1 MSLEI
6 PEVGW
11 LEAAANPWHIRV
23 LDVRPV
29 TQHMVSTSG
38 DPQCAVNAVSYG
50 LDSGAGFIGAE
61 PPVQRRISTSLP
73 YRVDGPLE
81 GGALFR
87 PSAMEHKWA
96 IFHQFGQ
103 IFFVRSWQRKVYV
116 IADTKEHG
124 AYIEVRSIQGTFLAE
139 QEPPDFSSRV
149 LDYLIR
155 SHALGLIFP
164 APLLPGLEADP
175 QQAALWCFSAY
186 GRMAEFASMEDPG
199 EAPPIEALR
208 IL

>member
-1 MSLEI
+1 MSLQI

-11 LEAAANPWHIRV
+11 VEATANPWRIRV

-38 DPQCAVNAVSYG
+38 NPQCAVNAVSYA
-50 LDSGAGFIGAE
+50 LDSGASFIGAE
-61 PPVQRRISTSLP
+61 TPVQRRITTSLP
-73 YRVDGPLE
+73 YRIDGPLQ

-96 IFHQFGQ
+96 IFYQFDQ

-116 IADTKEHG
+116 IAETKEHG
-124 AYIEVRSIQGTFLAE
+124 AYMEVRSIQGTFLAR

-155 SHALGLIFP
+155 SHALGLTSP
-164 APLLPGLEADP
+164 APLLPGLEGDP
-175 QQAALWCFSAY
+175 QKAALWCFSAY
-186 GRMAEFASMEDPG
+186 GKMAQFASLDDPG
-199 EAPPIEALR
+199 EAPPMEALR